1 MTENKMTLGKW
12 LAQQG
17 VASRR
22 KSVELITS
30 GKVAVNGAVI
40 TKPFFRIDET
50 KDVISYAGKTV
61 RAKEGF
67 EYYALYKPRGY
78 VASTTTDETGR
89 PPATQLVKTKSRL
102 YPVGRLDIDSE
113 GLLILTNDGE
123 LTYKL
128 THPKFGVKK
137 TYKVLVGGQV
147 TEDKLRRFKNGVLLS
162 EGRTKSAQAIII
174 GRQQG
179 KTWMEITISEGKY
192 HQIRRMC
199 ARLSLHV
206 DRLIRTKEGGIEL
219 GDLEEGQWRKC
230 EAVEIEILRN
240 ETA

>member
-1 MTENKMTLGKW
+1 
-12 LAQQG
+12 
-17 VASRR
+17 
-22 KSVELITS
+22 
-30 GKVAVNGAVI
+30 
-40 TKPFFRIDET
+40 
-50 KDVISYAGKTV
+50 
-61 RAKEGF
+61 
-67 EYYALYKPRGY
+67 
-78 VASTTTDETGR
+78 
-89 PPATQLVKTKSRL
+89 
-102 YPVGRLDIDSE
+102 VGRLDIDSE

-123 LTYKL
+123 ITYKL

-137 TYKVLVGGQV
+137 TYKILVGGVV
-147 TEDKLRRFKNGVLLS
+147 TEDKLRRFKNGVLLA
-162 EGRTKSAQAIII
+162 EGRTKPAQALIV

-219 GDLEEGQWRKC
+219 GDLEEGEWRKC
-230 EAVEIEILRN
+230 EADEIEKLRA